1 MKTDALIQR
10 VIREKFVNTTV
21 ITIAHR
27 INTIADYDRVVVLRQ
42 GEVAEEGAPWKLI
55 ERKGLFYD
63 MVRHTGKNAE
73 DIKKKAR
80 LHFAHSRW
88 SHHTL
93 SYFYLMILSS
103 DLVQVLFWI
112 NE

>member
-80 LHFAHSRW
+80 LHFAHSR
-88 SHHTL
+88 
-93 SYFYLMILSS
+93 
-103 DLVQVLFWI
+103 
-112 NE
+112 